1 MKSLSLEAGW
11 MRCSNRKECM
21 EKEVKEK
28 GTFSSCEN
36 MPFFGEKCY
45 EKWL

>member
-28 GTFSSCEN
+28 GMFSSCEN
-36 MPFFGEKCY
+36 MPFFWREM
-45 EKWL
+45 L